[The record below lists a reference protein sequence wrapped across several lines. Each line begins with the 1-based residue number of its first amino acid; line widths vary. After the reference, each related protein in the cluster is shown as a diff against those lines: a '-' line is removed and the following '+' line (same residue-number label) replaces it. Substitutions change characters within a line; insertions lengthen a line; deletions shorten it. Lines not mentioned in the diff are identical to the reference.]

1 MRIVMIGPF
10 GLKPKGTMA
19 VRALSMARALAARG
33 YAVTM
38 LLPPWANPEESGR
51 SYEDGGVRIENI
63 ALPPRRP
70 VLFHVQVT
78 RRLVRRALALEP
90 DVVHCFKPKAY
101 AGLSS
106 WWLWQWKRL
115 GLSKVRLVVDADD
128 WEGAGG
134 WNDRERYSWAQRRM
148 FAWQEQWG
156 LRHCDAL
163 TVASRALESIV
174 WSLGVSPSR
183 VFYVPNGVE
192 VSKLQTSKFK
202 LQTPASVLE
211 SPISNPSTMLR
222 AGLQSPASN
231 FQPPTIL
238 LYTRFFE
245 YRLERVLEVFDRV
258 LQFSPEVR
266 LLVVGKGLFG
276 EEQALLDRAREMGW
290 GDRVEYLGWLE
301 PAELPIVFARAD
313 VAIYPFDDTLLNR
326 TKCAVKLIDLLAA
339 GVPVVADAV
348 GQNVEYIRHNET
360 GILVPA
366 GDVEAMA
373 RAVVELLNERRRA
386 RILGAA
392 AAKDVRERFGWD
404 RLVES
409 VERAYAG
416 KG

>member
-1 MRIVMIGPF
+1 MIGPF

-19 VRALSMARALAARG
+19 VRALPMARALAARG
-33 YAVTM
+33 HAVTM
-38 LLPPWANPEESGR
+38 LLPPWANPEDSGR
-51 SYEDGGVRIENI
+51 SDEDGGVRIENI
-63 ALPPRRP
+63 ELPRDLPL
-70 VLFHVQVT
+70 LFHVRTT

-101 AGLSS
+101 AGLSA
-106 WWLWQWKRL
+106 WWIWQLKRL
-115 GLSKVRLVVDADD
+115 GRSRVRLVVDTDD

-134 WNDRERYSWAQRRM
+134 WNDRENYSWAQKWL

-174 WSLGVSPSR
+174 WSMGVSPSR

-192 VSKLQTSKFK
+192 PSKLQTSHFK
-202 LQTPASVLE
+202 LQTLASTLQLPT
-211 SPISNPSTMLR
+211 SNIQPPISN
-222 AGLQSPASN
+222 LQL
-231 FQPPTIL
+231 PTIL
-238 LYTRFFE
+238 LYTRFVE
-245 YRLERVLEVFDRV
+245 YRVERVLDVFGRV
-258 LQFSPEVR
+258 LQSVPEAR

-276 EEQALLDRAREMGW
+276 EEQSLIGGAGERGW
-290 GDRVEYLGWLE
+290 GDRIEYLGWVE
-301 PAELPIVFARAD
+301 PTELPDVFARAG

-360 GILVPA
+360 GILAPSGDA
-366 GDVEAMA
+366 GAMA
-373 RAVVELLNERRRA
+373 GAVVELLNERRRA

-409 VERAYAG
+409 VERAYAVG
-416 KG
+416 